1 LPAPMRREQATR
13 LLAGSLDPN
22 AAGIGEPKQ
31 VGSPCDGSCPA
42 DKGQHSV
49 LVPKILVE
57 KDVLVE
63 HHYRRFIELTTCS
76 FEWDAALLGS
86 VPVSVACVAPVAPDV
101 YEYMR

>member
-1 LPAPMRREQATR
+1 MRREQAAR

-42 DKGQHSV
+42 DKEQQSV
-49 LVPKILVE
+49 LVPKSLVE
-57 KDVLVE
+57 RDVLVE
-63 HHYRRFIELTTCS
+63 HHYRRFVEPTTRS

-86 VPVSVACVAPVAPDV
+86 APASLVCPAPVVAADV
-101 YEYMR
+101 YECLR